1 MNFRDI
7 MSPELAQVYQEES
20 FELPDFATDGLHPR
34 LLRRVKAAE
43 QSLLAAKLRR
53 QCAEDVS
60 EAQRLYYIAVYS
72 VLHAILLYLIQYYPL
87 LLYILLYISCICE
100 LNSAE

>member
-60 EAQRLYYIAVYS
+60 EAQRLDYLAVYRSCYIAISRKQYDP
-72 VLHAILLYLIQYYPL
+72 LLYL
-87 LLYILLYISCICE
+87 LLYIYRYISYMRM
-100 LNSAE
+100 